1 MKYGYLADI
10 ESIQDRDDLPELAEE
25 KGLVA
30 KQINGPIWG
39 IEGELDKL
47 ASFLSEFVVE
57 VTPEE
62 LKQEVGKRMSRIY
75 VVDNEEEIIDDQE
88 ENRELQFVDKQ
99 KDSYINGGDDYGYDE
114 YDLVEEDVNP
124 RRATDDLISAIEDKF
139 VTWEKVARACL
150 KYMSEDD
157 VKDMCRLNNF
167 NIAEDEQLDEMLKNK
182 QVKINENMGSDEEA
196 IMHYE
201 EDLPELLHTV
211 ADMYMRSKISAKSYA
226 KALKIAYD
234 AFESIPTI
242 EAESLS
248 ESVVDSECRDDSYVV
263 IETGR
268 DGYGIDQVE
277 DDTMTIGDLI
287 DELEDYDRNTKVVL
301 GNDGQSYGYYTYGYI
316 DSYRIKKFNKDS
328 NEDDDYDY

>member
-30 KQINGPIWG
+30 KQINGPLWG
-39 IEGELDKL
+39 IEGEIDKL

-62 LKQEVGKRMSRIY
+62 LEQEVGKRMSRIY
-75 VVDNEEEIIDDQE
+75 VVDEEEEINDVE
-88 ENRELQFVDKQ
+88 EDNGELHFVDKQ

-157 VKDMCRLNNF
+157 VKDMCRLNDF

-182 QVKINENMGSDEEA
+182 QVKINENMSSDEEA

-201 EDLPELLHTV
+201 ADLPELLHTV
-211 ADMYMRSKISAKSYA
+211 ADMYMRGKISAKSYA
-226 KALKIAYD
+226 KALKIAYS

-242 EAESLS
+242 KAESLS

-263 IETGR
+263 IEAGR

-287 DELEDYDRNTKVVL
+287 DELEDYGRDTKVVL
-301 GNDGQSYGYYTYGYI
+301 GNDRQSYGYYTYGYI
-316 DSYRIKKFNKDS
+316 DSYRIKKFDKDS
-328 NEDDDYDY
+328 NEDDDY